1 MRIKINI
8 FNWFI
13 RLLIWLPHPIPVD
26 SPWKF
31 CRQRH
36 DNVRVKNYLP
46 HVVAIS
52 SSFTMC
58 CHYCVKL
65 QLWKDGQSK
74 RSAGIARQ
82 SKARKHGTRW
92 QFFDRQPKS
101 FGGLWKENCLKY
113 FGLLRATCFSL
124 TFYRPPSTLP
134 RRNLISVLTFFGCFC
149 AYAQRVNLSIAIVDK
164 TAVHTSTRRAR
175 NYT

>member
-74 RSAGIARQ
+74 RSAGIASGKVKRIFSQ
-82 SKARKHGTRW
+82 IQWSTEHDDSQNHSVDFEKKIVWNILVCCERLVSVWHFT
-92 QFFDRQPKS
+92 DH
-101 FGGLWKENCLKY
+101 
-113 FGLLRATCFSL
+113 RALCRAEIWFPFWRFSDASAL
-124 TFYRPPSTLP
+124 TLNVSTW
-134 RRNLISVLTFFGCFC
+134 
-149 AYAQRVNLSIAIVDK
+149 A
-164 TAVHTSTRRAR
+164 
-175 NYT
+175 